1 MKKKP
6 LVLDST
12 NCNFLRVVN
21 EMIMKGRP
29 SYGKRREVLS
39 WNSKTKVTT
48 RYWEEIEEDDE

>member
-21 EMIMKGRP
+21 DMIRP
-29 SYGKRREVLS
+29 KSSRPRREVLS

-48 RYWEEIEEDDE
+48 RYWEDIEEDDE

>member
-21 EMIMKGRP
+21 DMIRP
-29 SYGKRREVLS
+29 KSYRKPRREVLS
-39 WNSKTKVTT
+39 WNSTTKVTT
-48 RYWEEIEEDDE
+48 RYWEDIEEDDE